1 MFDTFHIKLILMRSE
16 TIHSAFIDESP
27 VLFMGLLVLKKLDIN
42 KGLVGC
48 QLQREID

>member
-16 TIHSAFIDESP
+16 TIHSIDESP